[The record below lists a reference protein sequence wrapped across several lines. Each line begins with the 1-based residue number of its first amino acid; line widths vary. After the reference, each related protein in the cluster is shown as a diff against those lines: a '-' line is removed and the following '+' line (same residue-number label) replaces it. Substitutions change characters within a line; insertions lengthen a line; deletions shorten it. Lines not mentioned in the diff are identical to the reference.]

1 MSVGLGEVMGYDGT
15 SRENQHLRVGIAS
28 FAISVLTTVLVVILF
43 VAASVIGASAFGDVE
58 DPQSM
63 DPQSLQ
69 DSPVLAGLAL
79 VGLGFLACTA
89 LYLLGLALGVAG
101 IVQRRR
107 QRLFAVLGTV
117 FNGLIVL
124 VVVALIAFG
133 V

>member
-1 MSVGLGEVMGYDGT
+1 MEYGGT
-15 SRENQHLRVGIAS
+15 TRENKHSRMGIAS

-43 VAASVIGASAFGDVE
+43 VAASVIGSSAFGDVE

-117 FNGLIVL
+117 FNGIIVL

-133 V
+133 VVASQGTW